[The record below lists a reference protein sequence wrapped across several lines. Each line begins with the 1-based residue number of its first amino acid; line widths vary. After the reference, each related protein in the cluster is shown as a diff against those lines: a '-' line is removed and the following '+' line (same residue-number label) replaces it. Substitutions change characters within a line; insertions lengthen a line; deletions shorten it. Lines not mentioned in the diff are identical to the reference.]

1 MVAHSTVTFAGDASS
16 LNITMTREF
25 RRLADE
31 HGGHI
36 YTLALYL
43 LGRREDAE
51 DVTQEVLVRL
61 WRHRDRID
69 PERTRAWVSQVTR
82 NLVIDVSRRRKM
94 AASVF
99 AAGADAEAL
108 AVAVAS
114 DSTPDRAAANGELR
128 EALEAAIAQLDE
140 PYRSILV
147 MREIQDHSYQEI
159 ADTLE
164 MPLGTVKVYLHRAR
178 RRVRDIIRTG
188 EHHV

>member
-1 MVAHSTVTFAGDASS
+1 MS
-16 LNITMTREF
+16 REF

-31 HGGHI
+31 HGGRI

-69 PERTRAWVSQVTR
+69 PARTRAWVAQVTR
-82 NLVIDVSRRRKM
+82 NLVIDLSRQRKQR
-94 AASVF
+94 ATVF
-99 AAGADAEAL
+99 AESADNEASTI
-108 AVAVAS
+108 AVAS
-114 DSTPDRAAANGELR
+114 QAAPDRSAMRRDLR
-128 EALEAAIAQLDE
+128 DALEAAIGRLEE

-147 MREIQDHSYQEI
+147 MREIQDCSYQEI
-159 ADTLE
+159 ASTLE

-178 RRVRDIIRTG
+178 RRVRECVTIGD
-188 EHHV
+188 HHVAE

>member
-1 MVAHSTVTFAGDASS
+1 MS
-16 LNITMTREF
+16 REF

-31 HGGHI
+31 HGGRI

-69 PERTRAWVSQVTR
+69 PARARAWVAQVTR
-82 NLVIDVSRRRKM
+82 NLVIDVSRQRRM
-94 AASVF
+94 RATVF
-99 AAGADAEAL
+99 ADSADADETM
-108 AVAVAS
+108 AVS
-114 DSTPDRAAANGELR
+114 IDPGPDRAVMNGELR
-128 EALEAAIAQLDE
+128 SALEAAIAGLDE

-147 MREIQDHSYQEI
+147 MREIQDCSYQEI
-159 ADTLE
+159 ATVMC

-178 RRVRDIIRTG
+178 RRVRDAIQTG
-188 EHHV
+188 ARDVAE

>member
-1 MVAHSTVTFAGDASS
+1 MS
-16 LNITMTREF
+16 REF

-31 HGGHI
+31 HGGRI

-69 PERTRAWVSQVTR
+69 PARTRAWVVQVTR
-82 NLVIDVSRRRKM
+82 NLVIDLARQRRQR
-94 AASVF
+94 AAVF
-99 AAGADAEAL
+99 AEGADAEAA
-108 AVAVAS
+108 AVAVAH
-114 DSTPDRAAANGELR
+114 DARPDRVAMNGELR
-128 EALEAAIAQLDE
+128 TALAAAVARLDE

-147 MREIQDHSYQEI
+147 MREIQDYSYREI
-159 ADTLE
+159 ADTME

-178 RRVRDIIRTG
+178 RRVREELRRGDLD
-188 EHHV
+188 VVA

>member
-1 MVAHSTVTFAGDASS
+1 MS
-16 LNITMTREF
+16 REF

-31 HGGHI
+31 HGGRI

-69 PERTRAWVSQVTR
+69 PARARAWVAQVTR
-82 NLVIDVSRRRKM
+82 NLVIDVSRQRRM
-94 AASVF
+94 RATVF
-99 AAGADAEAL
+99 VDSAGAEETM
-108 AVAVAS
+108 AVS
-114 DSTPDRAAANGELR
+114 IDPGPDRAVMNGELR
-128 EALEAAIAQLDE
+128 SALEAAIAGLDE

-147 MREIQDHSYQEI
+147 MREIQDYSYQEI
-159 ADTLE
+159 ATVMC

-178 RRVRDIIRTG
+178 RRVRDAIQTG
-188 EHHV
+188 VRDVAR

>member
-1 MVAHSTVTFAGDASS
+1 MS
-16 LNITMTREF
+16 REF

-31 HGGHI
+31 HGGRI

-69 PERTRAWVSQVTR
+69 PARTRAWVAQVTR
-82 NLVIDVSRRRKM
+82 NLVIDVSRQRKLR
-94 AASVF
+94 AAVF
-99 AAGADAEAL
+99 AEGADAEAA
-108 AVAVAS
+108 AVAVSS
-114 DSTPDRAAANGELR
+114 DARPDRATMNGELR
-128 EALEAAIAQLDE
+128 DALENAVARLDE

-147 MREIQDHSYQEI
+147 MREIQDYSYQEI
-159 ADTLE
+159 ADALE

-178 RRVRDIIRTG
+178 RRVRETIRSG
-188 EHHV
+188 DHDAA

>member
-1 MVAHSTVTFAGDASS
+1 MS
-16 LNITMTREF
+16 REF

-31 HGGHI
+31 HGGRI

-69 PERTRAWVSQVTR
+69 PTRTRAWVAQVTR
-82 NLVIDVSRRRKM
+82 NLVIDVARARRQR
-94 AASVF
+94 AGVF
-99 AAGADAEAL
+99 AESADAEAA
-108 AVAVAS
+108 AVEVALDAHS
-114 DSTPDRAAANGELR
+114 DREAINGELR
-128 EALEAAIAQLDE
+128 TALEGAIARLDE

-147 MREIQDHSYQEI
+147 MREIQDCSYQEI
-159 ADTLE
+159 ANALS

-178 RRVRDIIRTG
+178 RRVRETLRTG
-188 EHHV
+188 NYDVVG

>member
-1 MVAHSTVTFAGDASS
+1 MS
-16 LNITMTREF
+16 REF

-31 HGGHI
+31 HGGRI

-69 PERTRAWVSQVTR
+69 PARTRAWVVQVTR
-82 NLVIDVSRRRKM
+82 NLVIDVSRQRKLR
-94 AASVF
+94 ATVF
-99 AAGADAEAL
+99 AEGVDAEAA
-108 AVAVAS
+108 AVAVSSAAR
-114 DSTPDRAAANGELR
+114 PDRAAINGELR
-128 EALEAAIAQLDE
+128 DALEAAITDLDE

-147 MREIQDHSYQEI
+147 MREVQDYSYQEI
-159 ADTLE
+159 ADALE

-178 RRVRDIIRTG
+178 RRVRETIRTG
-188 EHHV
+188 EHDVA

>member
-1 MVAHSTVTFAGDASS
+1 MS
-16 LNITMTREF
+16 REF
-25 RRLADE
+25 TRLADE
-31 HGGHI
+31 HGGRI

-51 DVTQEVLVRL
+51 DVTQEVLIRL

-69 PERTRAWVSQVTR
+69 PERTRAWVAQVTR
-82 NLVIDVSRRRKM
+82 NLVIDVSRRWRM

-99 AAGADAEAL
+99 AESAETEAS
-108 AVAVAS
+108 AVAVSS
-114 DSTPDRAAANGELR
+114 DSTPDRATINGELR
-128 EALEAAIAQLDE
+128 EALETAIAQLDE

-147 MREIQDHSYQEI
+147 MREIQDYSYQEI
-159 ADTLE
+159 ADTLD

-178 RRVRDIIRTG
+178 RRVRDAIRMG